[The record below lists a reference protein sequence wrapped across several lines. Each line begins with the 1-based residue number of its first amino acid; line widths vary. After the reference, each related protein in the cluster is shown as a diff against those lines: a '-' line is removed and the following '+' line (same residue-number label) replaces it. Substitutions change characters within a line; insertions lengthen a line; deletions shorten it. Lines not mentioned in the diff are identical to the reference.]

1 MFEIFKFC
9 KKEVKKNMKI
19 EAVSGINLTGKLLK
33 NSGLQLSM
41 NETVSFNNVFMAMQQ
56 MNQKQIDDSAIDRNS
71 SKFLNLET
79 NENSMTNGFDILN
92 ENVSQFELKNEKAE
106 KMSAETAEKSNVQ
119 QSEKKTTAAD
129 SENKAEL
136 QEKLRQLS
144 KERKSENVERLIA
157 EIAELMNL
165 SIDQLK
171 TMLKKEGIDLSKV
184 KAALEENDSA
194 KSSQIMKQLA
204 LKISELSANAKKTNA
219 EKTDNSAKQQI
230 QSQDE
235 GKQSVD
241 SAKSE
246 FEKSANTEFANIKAA
261 LKEKLNNLQRLK
273 RAENLRDAM
282 KAPDDNKAAANFSN
296 NSELTDKIKNALL
309 SNIAAGPQKL
319 DNSNKLST
327 SVKSESMMKLG
338 IDASSKLEAAQ
349 NSMPK
354 FANNQNANSFMFNQ
368 NSGQESGSAKM
379 SNLLRQPAMQQS
391 SYTTTVYRQTFEQ
404 MIQQI
409 KILSDAAVKQVE
421 IQLRPEHLG
430 KVKIDLLMENGSVVA
445 RFVSENEQAK
455 QLLESNISQ
464 LKSALE
470 EQGLKI
476 AGFEVSV
483 NQENQYSNRG
493 ELDSRGKR
501 RGSGE
506 LSNSDSDEIENLE
519 NINES
524 GTAASGASDYIDR
537 RYSTISYIA

>member
-1 MFEIFKFC
+1 
-9 KKEVKKNMKI
+9 MKI

-246 FEKSANTEFANIKAA
+246 FEKSANTEFANIKSDNSEKLETKKVVKHQEEAKIQITDAELLSKDRELLSNDELAA

-354 FANNQNANSFMFNQ
+354 FANNQNA
-368 NSGQESGSAKM
+368 
-379 SNLLRQPAMQQS
+379 
-391 SYTTTVYRQTFEQ
+391 
-404 MIQQI
+404 
-409 KILSDAAVKQVE
+409 
-421 IQLRPEHLG
+421 
-430 KVKIDLLMENGSVVA
+430 
-445 RFVSENEQAK
+445 
-455 QLLESNISQ
+455 
-464 LKSALE
+464 
-470 EQGLKI
+470 
-476 AGFEVSV
+476 
-483 NQENQYSNRG
+483 
-493 ELDSRGKR
+493 
-501 RGSGE
+501 
-506 LSNSDSDEIENLE
+506 
-519 NINES
+519 
-524 GTAASGASDYIDR
+524 
-537 RYSTISYIA
+537 